1 MWHATLVSCC
11 HSVFFVAN
19 MSEQSIQVLG
29 TEVPFFIA
37 SLAHRLHKQR
47 TGNLT
52 ISTDATAES
61 TFTPPPSALWSVDEE
76 KITFSSLDIR
86 NRIVATLAFEE
97 LVSRKPDLTASD
109 VFVAARDLS
118 SYEAG
123 HAEKACGH
131 FLALASNRVNVFHAA
146 AQVVKSKELRPF
158 DVVRALQATFP
169 YLVVI
174 SAADLVLLV
183 ETLSENADDH
193 MTVGLLFN
201 DIEHLLITHSATA
214 WSLYQQV
221 KEHPSEAIANLYC
234 AALLALGKTEHTDAA
249 IQTALADI
257 ESENPILV
265 RVAVWTI
272 GKLVASN
279 TVSQT
284 RYESCKKALIGKC
297 SHERD
302 DIRKTA
308 ISALADAVPV
318 LPELSEELLRLSSSN
333 DQYTLTVVA
342 NFLAAH
348 FEVAVSNDQF
358 PALLQAL
365 TNLDLDTVHG
375 IDRMDQVLSRLVDS
389 PSYEDLLYPCLT
401 AWIVKNG
408 SPKLSGKDVLE
419 KFNQTI
425 YEIAKK
431 PEQLP
436 DLLTRWL
443 LADEPQLGVSGS
455 ALVSMLWVSGFK
467 KPTFAKNLIDEL
479 DAPSLKYLARRT
491 LGYIVHEEPLLSLT
505 FSLLNT
511 KDAANRTFALVHE
524 LLCNQIGR
532 DYVRATLDA
541 MEANKEVHLDAR
553 AMLKSAHTQLSQYI
567 NSIEALPRLQELRPP
582 SHLRRSIQLR
592 RSKEM
597 RKSTEAAEEK
607 SIFRQLSTQIPL
619 KAGVGW
625 FAVKDGTISETQHLQ
640 SFSHSVSLPRRSTAD
655 PVSYAIDGLFHRI
668 AKRDDQ

>member
-1 MWHATLVSCC
+1 
-11 HSVFFVAN
+11 

-29 TEVPFFIA
+29 TEVPFVIA

-47 TGNLT
+47 TSGLS
-52 ISTDATAES
+52 IGTDAIAEA
-61 TFTPPPSALWSVDEE
+61 TFTRSPSALWSIDE
-76 KITFSSLDIR
+76 KQITFSSLDIR
-86 NRIVATLAFEE
+86 NRIVAALAFEE
-97 LVSRKPDLTASD
+97 LVSREIDLTASD
-109 VFVAARDLS
+109 VFVVARDLS
-118 SYEAG
+118 SFEAG

-131 FLALASNRVNVFHAA
+131 FLALASSRVNIFHAA
-146 AQVVKSKELRPF
+146 AQVIQRKEQRPF
-158 DVVRALQATFP
+158 DVVRALQAGFP
-169 YLVVI
+169 YLDDI
-174 SAADLVLLV
+174 SATDLVLLV
-183 ETLSENADDH
+183 ETLSEEANDKLA
-193 MTVGLLFN
+193 VGLFFN

-214 WSLYQQV
+214 WNLYQQV
-221 KEHPSEAIANLYC
+221 KEHPSEPIANLYC
-234 AALLALGKTEHTDAA
+234 AALLALGKTDTKDAA
-249 IQTALADI
+249 IEAALTDI
-257 ESENPILV
+257 ESANPTLV

-279 TVSQT
+279 SVSTTKQA
-284 RYESCKKALIGKC
+284 SCKKALIGKC
-297 SHERD
+297 VHERD

-308 ISALADAVPV
+308 ISALADAVPL
-318 LPELSEELLRLSSSN
+318 LPELSDELLILSSSN

-358 PALLQAL
+358 PALLKAL

-375 IDRMDQVLSRLVDS
+375 IDSMDEVLSRLADS
-389 PSYEDLLYPCLT
+389 PSYKDLLYPCLT

-408 SPKLSGKDVLE
+408 SVKLSGRDTLE

-431 PEQLP
+431 PEQLSS
-436 DLLTRWL
+436 LLTRWL
-443 LADEPQLGVSGS
+443 LADEPQLGVSSS
-455 ALVSMLWVSGFK
+455 ALVSMLWVSRFK
-467 KPTFAKNLIDEL
+467 KPTFAKGLVDEL
-479 DAPSLKYLARRT
+479 DALSLKYLARRM
-491 LGYIVHEEPLLSLT
+491 LGFIVHEEPLLSLT

-511 KDAANRTFALVHE
+511 KDASNRTFALVHE
-524 LLCNQIGR
+524 LLCNEIGR

-541 MEANKEVHLDAR
+541 MEANKETYPDAR
-553 AMLKSAHTQLSQYI
+553 AMLTSAHSQLNRYV

-607 SIFRQLSTQIPL
+607 SIFRQLSTQISL

-625 FAVKDGTISETQHLQ
+625 FAVKDGTIGETQHLQ
-640 SFSHSVSLPRRSTAD
+640 SFSHSVSLPRRSMAD
-655 PVSYAIDGLFHRI
+655 PVGYAIDGLFHRI

>member
-1 MWHATLVSCC
+1 
-11 HSVFFVAN
+11 
-19 MSEQSIQVLG
+19 MSDQSIRVLG
-29 TEVPFFIA
+29 TEVPFVIA

-47 TGNLT
+47 TSDLT
-52 ISTDATAES
+52 ISTDANAES
-61 TFTPPPSALWSVDEE
+61 TFTPSPGALWSIDEE

-97 LVSRKPDLTASD
+97 LVSREADLTASD
-109 VFVAARDLS
+109 VFVAVRDLA

-131 FLALASNRVNVFHAA
+131 FLALASSRVNVFHAA
-146 AQVVKSKELRPF
+146 AQVIQSQEQRPF
-158 DVVRALQATFP
+158 DVVRALQATLP
-169 YLVVI
+169 HLVDI

-183 ETLSENADDH
+183 ETLSEKADDN

-214 WSLYQQV
+214 WSLYQRV
-221 KEHPSEAIANLYC
+221 KERPSEPIANLYC
-234 AALLALGKTEHTDAA
+234 AALLALGKTEFKDAA
-249 IQTALADI
+249 IEAALTDI

-302 DIRKTA
+302 DIRKA
-308 ISALADAVPV
+308 SISALADAAPV
-318 LPELSEELLRLSSSN
+318 LPELSEQLLTLSSSN

-375 IDRMDQVLSRLVDS
+375 IESMDEVLSRVADS
-389 PSYEDLLYPCLT
+389 PSHKDLLYPCLT

-408 SPKLSGKDVLE
+408 SATLSGRDTLE

-425 YEIAKK
+425 YEIARK
-431 PEQLP
+431 PEQLSN
-436 DLLTRWL
+436 LLTRWL
-443 LADEPQLGVSGS
+443 LADEPQLGVSSS
-455 ALVSMLWVSGFK
+455 ALVSMLWVSRFK
-467 KPTFAKNLIDEL
+467 KPTFAKGLVDEL
-479 DAPSLKYLARRT
+479 DALSLKYLARRM
-491 LGYIVHEEPLLSLT
+491 LGFIVHEEPLLSLT
-505 FSLLNT
+505 FSLLTT
-511 KDAANRTFALVHE
+511 KDASSRTFALVHE
-524 LLCNQIGR
+524 LLCNEIGR
-532 DYVRATLDA
+532 DYIRATLDA
-541 MEANKEVHLDAR
+541 MEANKETYPDAL
-553 AMLKSAHTQLSQYI
+553 AMLTSAHSQLNRYV
-567 NSIEALPRLQELRPP
+567 NAIEALPRLQELRPP

-597 RKSTEAAEEK
+597 RKSAEAAEEK
-607 SIFRQLSTQIPL
+607 SVFRQLSTQIPL

-625 FAVKDGTISETQHLQ
+625 FAVKGGTIGETQRLQ

-655 PVSYAIDGLFHRI
+655 PVGYAIDGLFHRI
-668 AKRDDQ
+668 AKRGDQ